1 MTRALRWESLLLAI
15 IGVLVWLGTGLSP
28 VFLSAQN
35 FSNLIVAQMEVGI
48 MALALT
54 LIVIVGE
61 IDLSVES
68 TVGLAS
74 AVLGFLWAAGVPL
87 WIGIPAVLIMGG
99 LGGLLNGVL
108 VTRAGLPSLVV
119 TLGTLALFR
128 GLASVALGPRAISN
142 FPVEFNAFGFGN
154 VPGTQLPWPLVVFVV
169 LAVIVGGVLHATWVG
184 RQFYAVG
191 KSQSAARYAGVRVAR
206 LKTGLFVLSGTIA
219 ALAGVILTSRL
230 SSARADAGQ
239 GMTLAVVTAV
249 LLGGVDIFGGSGTLP
264 GVVLAVFTLA
274 ILQNGLRLG
283 DVSTQLQSIAVGL
296 LLIVSVVL
304 PNSARAL
311 KSLIRLR
318 EGLSKS

>member
-48 MALALT
+48 MALAMT

-169 LAVIVGGVLHATWVG
+169 LAVIVGGVLHATWIG

-249 LLGGVDIFGGSGTLP
+249 LLGGVDIFGGYGTLP